1 MANKKLLIGIFFGF
15 SIYLLF
21 ENYLRYI
28 DGNMENFYLRIG
40 ISALILIGLYIKE
53 FRINNNFLSSLYAS
67 VPYFIALCLVLSID
81 SAISA
86 PLGIFLAFWS
96 IVGG

>member
-1 MANKKLLIGIFFGF
+1 MNKKLLIGILLGF

-28 DGNMENFYLRIG
+28 DGNMDNFYLRVG

-53 FRINNNFLSSLYAS
+53 FRIKNNFLPSLYAS
-67 VPYFIALCLVLSID
+67 VPYFIALCLVINID
-81 SAISA
+81 SLISA
-86 PLGIFLAFWS
+86 PLGILLVFWS